1 MRHRH
6 GRDRRR
12 PLQAAGRQDRGQ
24 ASLELA
30 LCLPLVL
37 MFMLLF
43 VQVAVVV
50 RDQLAVQAAARD
62 GARAASAAAG
72 TAAATRAARSTT
84 GLQPLGVT
92 VAQSQ
97 QAVTVTVRYVQRTTV
112 PIVGPL
118 LPNITL
124 TATATMVLEPP

>member
-1 MRHRH
+1 MRPPQDTQL
-6 GRDRRR
+6 G
-12 PLQAAGRQDRGQ
+12 PPDRGQ
-24 ASLELA
+24 SSLELA
-30 LCLPLVL
+30 LSLPLVL
-37 MFMLLF
+37 VFMLLF

-72 TAAATRAARSTT
+72 TAAAAARAARAATA
-84 GLQPLGVT
+84 LHPLTVT
-92 VAQSQ
+92 ASPSQ
-97 QAVTVTVRYVQRTTV
+97 QTITVTVRYVQRTTV

-118 LPNITL
+118 LPDVTL